1 MRISREIT
9 PIFLI
14 KYVLS
19 SAVLINSGKAAP
31 AKQPS
36 LSRPRDRAAQTVE
49 NIRERLFF
57 FKQIVPLKIIG
68 IRFQQEVVKAL

>member
-19 SAVLINSGKAAP
+19 SAVLRNVGETAP

-36 LSRPRDRAAQTVE
+36 LSRPISRAAQTVK

-68 IRFQQEVVKAL
+68 IHFQQKVVEAL